1 MVKDDVSYVRSMYL
15 INYTT
20 TEPCSVFVIWVL
32 FSLLF
37 FPYVVCV
44 VVLADFST
52 SITTITVISSLPP
65 ELAGF
70 ESVCEECGGL
80 NIVWCSLDQYN
91 VQYNL
96 PQIDIINICA
106 CVYIYQIY
114 IESILIIMGA
124 TSQLASLFSP
134 E

>member
-20 TEPCSVFVIWVL
+20 TEPCSVFVICVL

-70 ESVCEECGGL
+70 ESVH
-80 NIVWCSLDQYN
+80 VKN
-91 VQYNL
+91 VE
-96 PQIDIINICA
+96 A
-106 CVYIYQIY
+106 
-114 IESILIIMGA
+114 
-124 TSQLASLFSP
+124 
-134 E
+134 